1 MGVRPAFL
9 VGGPP
14 QDKLQF
20 GSSPLMT
27 IESKVSVVM
36 SVFNGERHLHA
47 ALDSILD
54 QKGLAFEFVVVD
66 DGSTD
71 GTPDIL
77 NRYARADPRIRV
89 LRQENA
95 GLTKALIRGCREAKG
110 EFIARQDVDDLS
122 LPGRLARQQ
131 ALLAADPSL
140 AMVSC
145 GVGHI
150 GPAEEHLFDH
160 AGSSDADKATLDLL
174 DNFCGPVHGSVMF
187 RRSAYEMS
195 GGYRWQFYF
204 AQDSDLWLR
213 IAEIGRIAYLP
224 ERLYLYRIT
233 ESSIGSRW
241 GVTQARLGNLS
252 HVCRRARSQ
261 GLSEDQTLAAAQLLR
276 PGLIPPAQS
285 DPKGAA
291 GLWFLSRCLLSKA
304 DRRGLKYAS
313 RYVARRP
320 LDAKGW
326 LSLVWG
332 FLFAWHDGACNDVGG
347 LGPVGQH
354 DGSGV
359 EGARTSKAVD

>member
-1 MGVRPAFL
+1 
-9 VGGPP
+9 
-14 QDKLQF
+14 
-20 GSSPLMT
+20 MT
-27 IESKVSVVM
+27 VESKVSVVM
-36 SVFNGERHLHA
+36 SVFNGEQHLHA

-54 QKGLAFEFVVVD
+54 QEGVAFEFVIVD

-71 GTPDIL
+71 GTPEIL
-77 NRYARADPRIRV
+77 EQYARADSRIRI
-89 LRQENA
+89 LRQQNA
-95 GLTKALIRGCREAKG
+95 GLTKALIRGCRESKG

-145 GVGHI
+145 GVGYI
-150 GPAEEHLFDH
+150 GPAGEHLFDS
-160 AGSSDADKATLDLL
+160 AGSPDAGKATLELL

-213 IAEIGRIAYLP
+213 IGEIGRIAYLP
-224 ERLYLYRIT
+224 ERLYLFRTT

-241 GVTQARLGNLS
+241 RVVQARLGTLS
-252 HVCRRARSQ
+252 HVCRQMRSQ
-261 GLSEDQTLAAAQLLR
+261 GLREDQTLAQAQLLR
-276 PGLIPPAQS
+276 PGLVPPAQS
-285 DPKGAA
+285 DPKGAGA
-291 GLWFLSRCLLSKA
+291 LWFLSRCLLSKR
-304 DRRGLKYAS
+304 DRRGLQYAL
-313 RYVARRP
+313 RYVAHRP

-326 LSLVWG
+326 VSLVWG
-332 FLFAWHDGACNDVGG
+332 FLFAWRGGACNDVGG

-354 DGSGV
+354 DGEWSGR
-359 EGARTSKAVD
+359 GRTSKALN